1 MSNVTQARA
10 LGEPDGPVAQSI
22 RIGFGILRLA
32 TLALALAWAFSNVRE
47 VPPDQQAM
55 VLRFGQ
61 VVHVQPAGLV
71 LALPRPIE
79 TIVLLP
85 SADRQLALKINTG
98 AAWEPAILDPASAGS
113 GVAVPASASL
123 YLTGDGA
130 AVLLDAAVTYSI
142 ADAAAYDLAAIHVE
156 PALQRLFRAAA
167 IGVAADRSLDD
178 FLVARPEQVAGGTAA
193 QARREAV
200 PDALAD
206 AMNRRLR
213 ALAAQGAGLGVEV
226 ERVDVTAFLPPSA
239 KLAFDAVLDA
249 TQAAEQGLAAARTA
263 AERDAQAAAQARD
276 RILAGAH
283 ATAEERVRGAQAQVA
298 EVTSLTQ
305 RMDPASRPSL
315 LDQVYRQRIAVVLQ
329 QAGTVQTIDAHGSG
343 RLILPGAKP

>member
-1 MSNVTQARA
+1 VSTATETQT

-22 RIGFGILRLA
+22 RIGFAILRLA

-47 VPPDQQAM
+47 VPPDQQAL

-61 VVHVQPAGLV
+61 VVRVQPAGLV

-79 TIVLLP
+79 TIVVLP
-85 SADRQLALKINTG
+85 SAARQLTLEINAG
-98 AAWEPAILDPASAGS
+98 AAWEPAILDPDSTGS
-113 GVAVPASASL
+113 GVAVPSSVSL
-123 YLTGDGA
+123 YLTGDGG
-130 AVLLDAAVTYSI
+130 AVLLDAAVTYRI
-142 ADAAAYDLAAIHVE
+142 VDAAAYYLAAAHVE

-167 IGVAADRSLDD
+167 VGVAADRSLDD
-178 FLVARPEQVAGGTAA
+178 FLVARPEQIAGGTAA

-200 PDALAD
+200 KSALAD

-213 ALAAQGAGLGVEV
+213 ALAAQDAGLGIEV
-226 ERVDVTAFLPPSA
+226 ERIDVTALLPPSA

-249 TQAAEQGLAAARTA
+249 TQTAEQGLAAARTA
-263 AERDAQAAAQARD
+263 AERDAQAAVQARD

-283 ATAEERVRGAQAQVA
+283 ASAEERVRGAQAQVA
-298 EVTSLTQ
+298 EVTSLTR

-315 LDQVYRQRIAVVLQ
+315 LDQVYRERIAVILQ
-329 QAGTVQTIDAHGSG
+329 QAGTVQTIDVHGGS